1 MLASRQ
7 SITRLAVSSSERWW
21 HRPQKL
27 IHKMPAR
34 VILSFVILAVIVVGA
49 AFPMWF
55 TSFDPNSPTFS
66 ARLTA
71 PGDPTFVLGTDDLGR
86 DLFSRVLYGG
96 QASLIIG
103 VFAASL
109 GLVVGTAAGMVAGYF
124 GGWLDH
130 VIMYLVDVQLSLPF
144 LLLAIAVAL
153 VFGNGL
159 LVMVVI
165 AGLATWPGYARLCRG
180 LILSLR
186 EYEFVSAARSL
197 GASSGRIIFQ
207 HLLPALVAP
216 LLIFL
221 TINMGR
227 VILIE
232 SALSFLG
239 IGIKPPTPSW
249 GGMIDQGRSL
259 LGVAWWV
266 STVPGVVLTLLTL
279 AIGSIGDW
287 LRDVLDPMLKTE

>member
-1 MLASRQ
+1 MSAVSR
-7 SITRLAVSSSERWW
+7 SVGRLAASQNPLWW
-21 HRPQKL
+21 DSLRRLVRQ
-27 IHKMPAR
+27 MPPR
-34 VILSFVILAVIVVGA
+34 VILSFVILTVIVIGA
-49 AFPMWF
+49 AFPTWF
-55 TSFDPNSPTFS
+55 TSFDPNTPTFR
-66 ARLTA
+66 ARLTP

-109 GLVVGTAAGMVAGYF
+109 GLVVGAACGMVAGYF

-130 VIMYLVDVQLSLPF
+130 LMMYLVDVQLSLPF

-153 VFGNGL
+153 VFGNSL

-186 EYEFVSAARSL
+186 EYDYVTAARSL
-197 GASSGRIIFQ
+197 GASSGRIILQ

-221 TINMGR
+221 TINLGR

-259 LGVAWWV
+259 LGAAWWV
-266 STVPGVVLTLLTL
+266 STVPGVALTLLTI

-287 LRDVLDPMLKTE
+287 LRDVLDPTLKTA

>member
-1 MLASRQ
+1 MLATRQ
-7 SITRLAVSSSERWW
+7 SITRLTISSSPRWW
-21 HRPQKL
+21 ESLRRRNRQ
-27 IHKMPAR
+27 MPLR
-34 VILSFVILAVIVVGA
+34 VMISFVILTMIVVGA
-49 AFPMWF
+49 VFPTWF
-55 TSFDPNSPTFS
+55 TNFDPNTPTFR
-66 ARLTA
+66 ARLTP
-71 PGDPTFVLGTDDLGR
+71 PGDPIFILGTDELGR

-96 QASLIIG
+96 RASLVIG

-109 GLVVGTAAGMVAGYF
+109 GLVVGTLFGMVAGYS

-130 VIMYLVDVQLSLPF
+130 FIMYLVDVQLSLPF

-153 VFGNGL
+153 VFGNSL

-180 LILSLR
+180 IILSLR
-186 EYEFVSAARSL
+186 EFDYVIAARSL
-197 GASSGRIIFQ
+197 GASDGRIILQ

-221 TINMGR
+221 TINLGR

-266 STVPGVVLTLLTL
+266 STVPGVALTLLTL

-287 LRDVLDPMLKTE
+287 LRDVLDPTLKTA